1 MAKASIG
8 CRLVVLI
15 SGNGTNLQAIINACA
30 AKTIHANVVGVISN
44 EPDAY
49 GLTRAREVEIPTYV
63 INHRSF
69 NSRREFELT
78 LKQTIDSMDPNL
90 VILAGFMRI
99 LGSDLI
105 EYYWGR
111 MLNIHPSLLPN
122 YPGLNT
128 HARVLNDGV
137 KEHGATVHFVALS
150 GDRLLGI
157 LAQEIGETGQAE
169 VHFEDALVFCRKA
182 GYRPELAWTCGDYAD
197 LLQERDGNR
206 DKEKPSPCWT
216 SPWLSPA
223 SWACGR

>member
-78 LKQTIDSMDPNL
+78 LKQTIDSMDPDL

-137 KEHGATVHFVALS
+137 KEHGATVHFVTPKLDAGPIILQKRVPVERADTAHTLAERVHQGEYEIYPQAIS
-150 GDRLLGI
+150 WFATGRLKLI
-157 LAQEIGETGQAE
+157 
-169 VHFEDALVFCRKA
+169 EDAVYLD
-182 GYRPELAWTCGDYAD
+182 GD
-197 LLQERDGNR
+197 QI
-206 DKEKPSPCWT
+206 
-216 SPWLSPA
+216 
-223 SWACGR
+223 

>member
-1 MAKASIG
+1 MAKVSIG

-15 SGNGTNLQAIINACA
+15 SGNGNNLQAIINACTT
-30 AKTIHANVVGVISN
+30 KTIRANVVGVISN

-49 GLTRAREVEIPTYV
+49 GLTRAREIGIPTYV

-105 EYYWGR
+105 EYYLGR

-137 KEHGATVHFVALS
+137 KEHGSTVHFVTPKLDAGPIILQNRIPVEQADTVDTLAERVHQGEYEIYPRAIS
-150 GDRLLGI
+150 WFAAGRLK
-157 LAQEIGETGQAE
+157 
-169 VHFEDALVFCRKA
+169 LVGNA
-182 GYRPELAWTCGDYAD
+182 VYL
-197 LLQERDGNR
+197 DGNQI
-206 DKEKPSPCWT
+206 
-216 SPWLSPA
+216 
-223 SWACGR
+223 

>member
-1 MAKASIG
+1 MAKVSIG

-15 SGNGTNLQAIINACA
+15 SGNGNNLQAIINACTT
-30 AKTIHANVVGVISN
+30 KTIRANVVGVISN

-49 GLTRAREVEIPTYV
+49 GLTRAREIEIPTYV

-105 EYYWGR
+105 EYYLGR

-137 KEHGATVHFVALS
+137 KEHGATVHFVTPKLDAGPIILQKRIRVEQADTVDTLAERVHQGEYEIYPRAIS
-150 GDRLLGI
+150 WFAAGRLKLVGDSVYLDDNQI
-157 LAQEIGETGQAE
+157 
-169 VHFEDALVFCRKA
+169 
-182 GYRPELAWTCGDYAD
+182 
-197 LLQERDGNR
+197 
-206 DKEKPSPCWT
+206 
-216 SPWLSPA
+216 
-223 SWACGR
+223 

>member
-1 MAKASIG
+1 MAKASIR

-69 NSRREFELT
+69 NSRKAFELT

-128 HARVLNDGV
+128 HARVINDGV
-137 KEHGATVHFVALS
+137 KEHGATVHFVTPKLDS
-150 GDRLLGI
+150 GPIILQKRVSVEQADTAHTLAERVHQGEYEIYPQAISWFAAGRLKL
-157 LAQEIGETGQAE
+157 
-169 VHFEDALVFCRKA
+169 VEDAVYLD
-182 GYRPELAWTCGDYAD
+182 GD
-197 LLQERDGNR
+197 QI
-206 DKEKPSPCWT
+206 
-216 SPWLSPA
+216 
-223 SWACGR
+223 